1 MEKAGPILKKKY
13 IIVGMK
19 IFNLRNKRMTKEE
32 RYIVVGLEDGWLKY
46 NHKIWKEYLTIIK
59 KYNLKNK

>member
-1 MEKAGPILKKKY
+1 MEKVGPILRKKY
-13 IIVGMK
+13 MIVGIGNFDFK
-19 IFNLRNKRMTKEE
+19 NKRMTKEE
-32 RYIVVGLEDGWLKY
+32 SYIVIGLEDGWLKY

>member
-1 MEKAGPILKKKY
+1 MEEAGLILKKKY

-19 IFNLRNKRMTKEE
+19 IFNFKNMTEEE
-32 RYIVVGLEDGWLKY
+32 RYIVIGLEDGWLKY
-46 NHKIWKEYLTIIK
+46 NHKIWEEYVKIIK

>member
-1 MEKAGPILKKKY
+1 MEKVGLILKKKY